1 MQTRAPS
8 RSLPDGLSRR
18 VLLAGLGG
26 LAATPALAHLT
37 PISEETWLG
46 YEARLCGRADDAGG
60 GRFQAATERELLA
73 LTNAARGAAGAA
85 SCGWNAELARV
96 ARAHA
101 ADLAGRGYVEHLSPE
116 GFDPTHRVG
125 LLARRMIGSA
135 SENIAY
141 RRAGDPTTAAEL
153 MGIWRKSEPHWTNLL
168 RPRHAQVGFGVVAKG
183 ERTYAVGLYAR
194 PDGALGA
201 PLPFRLAGDG
211 DLSSALRETSPQFD
225 SYALADPLDEAAA
238 RARLEGAAGGPL
250 PPGIYQLRPRRRM
263 DARRYQVLWG
273 PIFVRV

>member
-1 MQTRAPS
+1 MQTPAPS
-8 RSLPDGLSRR
+8 RGLHGGLSRR
-18 VLLAGLGG
+18 ALLAGLGG
-26 LAATPALAHLT
+26 LAALPAAAHPLA
-37 PISEETWLG
+37 ISEDAWLG
-46 YEARLCGRADDAGG
+46 YEARLGRRLQDAGG

-73 LTNAARGAAGAA
+73 LTNTARRAAGAA
-85 SCGWNAELARV
+85 SCGWNEELARV

-135 SENIAY
+135 SENIAF
-141 RRAGDPTTAAEL
+141 RRAGDPTSAAEL
-153 MGIWRKSEPHWTNLL
+153 MGIWRRSTPHWTNLL
-168 RPRHAQVGFGVVAKG
+168 RPRHAQAGFGVVAKG

-201 PLPFRLAGDG
+201 PLPFRLAGEG
-211 DLSSALRETSPQFD
+211 DLSSALRETSPHFE

-238 RARLEGAAGGPL
+238 RARLEGAAAGPL
-250 PPGIYQLRPRRRM
+250 PPGVYQLRPRRRM
-263 DARRYQVLWG
+263 DAGRYQVLWG

>member
-1 MQTRAPS
+1 MQAYAPS
-8 RSLPDGLSRR
+8 RGLQGGMSRR
-18 VLLAGLGG
+18 ALLAGVGG
-26 LAATPALAHLT
+26 FAAAPVLAHAA
-37 PISEETWLG
+37 PISEDVWLD
-46 YEARLCGRADDAGG
+46 YEARLCRRADDAGG

-73 LTNAARGAAGAA
+73 LTNAARDAAGVS
-85 SCGWNAELARV
+85 SCGWNEELARV

-101 ADLAGRGYVEHLSPE
+101 GDLARRGYVEHLSPE
-116 GFDPTHRVG
+116 GLDPTHRVG

-135 SENIAY
+135 SENIAF
-141 RRAGDPTTAAEL
+141 RRADDPTTAAEL
-153 MGIWRKSEPHWTNLL
+153 MGIWRKSAPHWSNLL
-168 RPRHAQVGFGVVAKG
+168 RPRHAQAGFGVVMKG

-201 PLPFRLAGDG
+201 PLPFRLAGD
-211 DLSSALRETSPQFD
+211 DELSRVLLETSPKFD

-250 PPGIYQLRPRRRM
+250 AHGVYQLRPRRRI

-273 PIFVRV
+273 PIFLRV